1 MKTTS
6 RVPGG
11 KTQSQICYERESF
24 NNPLK
29 LVIACKCG
37 GCEGDLRSDGTN
49 VAGTLGFLICSIC
62 KCTYEIEANKE
73 VSGR

>member
-49 VAGTLGFLICSIC
+49 VAGTLGFLFARSASAPTRSRRTR
-62 KCTYEIEANKE
+62 K
-73 VSGR
+73 